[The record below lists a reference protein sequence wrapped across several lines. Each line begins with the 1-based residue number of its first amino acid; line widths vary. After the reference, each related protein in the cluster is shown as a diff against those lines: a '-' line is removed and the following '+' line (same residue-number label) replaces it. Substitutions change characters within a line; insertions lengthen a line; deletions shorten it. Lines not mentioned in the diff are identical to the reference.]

1 MFQGSPSQRA
11 GHEPVRYVAMS
22 GYEMGEV
29 TTTRSRRLVGLLSAR
44 WPAGVVAGLAAL
56 TAGLAVPAHPSR
68 LEVVDRL
75 LVAGY
80 VGVVALAGGRARR
93 WTWLLL
99 AVIAATF
106 AGVAW
111 AWVAAGGAVVL
122 TGLSVWRRRSLPLA
136 GSVVG
141 GLGALGTLRLVDGG
155 VTGTSLVLGCA
166 AVGPLVWSGYR
177 QAPHAPRRAWRLTL
191 AGSTFAVFA
200 IGLIYGVA
208 VLSARSAADRGVH
221 GLQVALAAG
230 RAGDL
235 DGASTELS
243 RAQRDLDQASRHLGA
258 WWSSPARAV
267 PVLGQNAEAAS
278 AAVDVAR
285 GLTAAASEVVSAA
298 GSETLGMHD
307 GRFDPAAFESL
318 RGPLEGLRAAVDRAA
333 GRVDGLDSPWLLGKV
348 TMRLDEARAE
358 VRRAGDDVGVGLQGV
373 DATPILLGRGG
384 RRTYLV
390 LFVTPVE
397 ARATGFVGNYAELVV
412 SDGRFSLPRFGR
424 VSELQV
430 PSQPQ
435 PPLDLPQEFL
445 DRYLRFGID
454 RTIQSVTTSPDFPS
468 VARLASQLYVQA
480 GNQRVDGVLS
490 VDPVALA
497 ALVGLTGPISVPG
510 LDRPLTSETAAT
522 FLLRDQYLDL
532 PDTSVRVDALEGISQ
547 TAFSRLTQGTLPPP
561 QQLIGAL
568 GPAVVA
574 GNLRFAVFD
583 DKPASFLARI
593 GIDHPLPRPA
603 ADSIAVTTTNVV
615 GGKLDLFLQRTLDYD
630 STWDPSTGAVT
641 ATLRVTMRND
651 SPSSGLPDYV
661 IRDAIPDED
670 LPPGTNRSRVA
681 IYSPWQLDGATI
693 DGRPLAVEVTRE
705 RGHHVYGSSV
715 ELAPNGGSATIELRL
730 SGMLTPNQ
738 DYELA
743 VWNQVMA
750 RPDQLRAAVRVLGQR
765 RFEVE
770 GLRKEG
776 RRATVDERPG
786 APRRYRIHAPGAP
799 T

>member
-1 MFQGSPSQRA
+1 M
-11 GHEPVRYVAMS
+11 
-22 GYEMGEV
+22 
-29 TTTRSRRLVGLLSAR
+29 
-44 WPAGVVAGLAAL
+44 VAGLAAL
-56 TAGLAVPAHPSR
+56 TAGLVVPAHPSG
-68 LEVVDRL
+68 LEVVDRF

-80 VGVVALAGGRARR
+80 VGVATLAGSQARR
-93 WTWLLL
+93 WTWHLL
-99 AVIAATF
+99 AGIVASF

-111 AWVAAGGAVVL
+111 ASAAAAGAFVL
-122 TGLSVWRRRSLPLA
+122 AGLAAWQRRELPLVGA
-136 GSVVG
+136 VVG
-141 GLGALGTLRLVDGG
+141 GLGALASLRLVDGG
-155 VTGTSLVLGCA
+155 GTGTSLVLGCA

-177 QAPHAPRRAWRLTL
+177 QAPRSARRAVRLSL
-191 AGSTFAVFA
+191 AGSTLAVFVV
-200 IGLIYGVA
+200 GLIYAVA
-208 VLSARSAADRGVH
+208 VLSARSAADRGVR
-221 GLQVALAAG
+221 GLQVALAVG
-230 RAGDL
+230 RTGDVQ
-235 DGASTELS
+235 GANTELGNAQRNLDDAS
-243 RAQRDLDQASRHLGA
+243 RALGA
-258 WWSSPARAV
+258 WWTSPVRAV

-285 GLTAAASEVVSAA
+285 GLTAAASEVVNAA

-307 GRFDPAAFESL
+307 GRLDPAAFESL
-318 RGPLEGLRAAVDRAA
+318 RGPLDLLRAEVDSAA
-333 GRVDGLDSPWLLGKV
+333 SRVQGLDSPWLLGTV
-348 TMRLDEARAE
+348 TTRLDEVRAE
-358 VRRAGDDVGVGLQGV
+358 LRRVRDGVGVGLEGV
-373 DATPILLGRGG
+373 DATPILLGSGG
-384 RRTYLV
+384 SRTYLV

-424 VSELQV
+424 IGELQV
-430 PSQPQ
+430 PQQPQ

-445 DRYLRFGID
+445 DRYLRFGIAS
-454 RTIQSVTTSPDFPS
+454 TVQSVTTSPDFPS

-490 VDPVALA
+490 MDPVALA
-497 ALVGLTGPISVPG
+497 ALLRLTGPISVPG
-510 LDRPLTSETAAT
+510 RESPLTSETAAT

-547 TAFSRLTQGTLPPP
+547 TAFSQLTQGKLAPP

-568 GPAVVA
+568 GPSAVA
-574 GNLRFAVFD
+574 GNLRLAVFD
-583 DKPASFLARI
+583 DKPARFLARI
-593 GIDHPLPRPA
+593 GIDHPLPTPV

-615 GGKLDLFLQRTLDYD
+615 GGKLDLFLQRTVEYE

-651 SPSSGLPDYV
+651 SPSSGVPDYV

-670 LPPGTNRSRVA
+670 LPLGTNRSRVA
-681 IYSPWQLDGATI
+681 IYSPWTFDGAMLN
-693 DGRPLAVEVTRE
+693 GQPLDVEVTRE
-705 RGHHVYGSSV
+705 RGHNVYGSSV

-730 SGMLTPNQ
+730 RGMLAPNQ
-738 DYELA
+738 GYELA
-743 VWNQVMA
+743 VWNQVLA
-750 RPDQLRAAVRVLGQR
+750 RPDQLRAAIRVLGQR

-786 APRRYRIHAPGAP
+786 APRRYRIHAPGAQP